1 MSKYGWLPDVP
12 DHRDYLFAKL
22 NKIEPE
28 KLPSSV
34 DLRQL
39 CPPVYNQLTLGSCTA
54 NALCAALGVL
64 EIKHKDTYT
73 DLSRLMLYYDERE
86 IEGTINS
93 DPGAQIRDG
102 IKSLAE
108 RGVCRE
114 ALWPYDIGK
123 WNLKPT
129 DQAYKEAMDYEI
141 LEYQRINTL
150 DEMKQ
155 CLADGYPFAFG
166 FAVYQA
172 FESPKV
178 AQTGIVPM
186 PSGNEKSL
194 GGHAVLAVGY
204 DDSKQMF
211 LVRNSWGNGWGIG
224 GYFWM
229 PYQYLNDRNL
239 SDDFWTIR
247 TDRTDIN
254 SPSPSP
260 VPPAPWYQFM
270 LDLFGRLLGK

>member
-12 DHRDYLFAKL
+12 DQRDYLFAKL
-22 NKIEPE
+22 NKVEPE
-28 KLPSSV
+28 KLPTSI
-34 DLRQL
+34 DLRPF

-54 NALCAALGVL
+54 NALCCALGVL

-86 IEGTINS
+86 IEGAINS
-93 DPGAQIRDG
+93 DHGAQIRDG
-102 IKSLAE
+102 IKSLAD
-108 RGVCRE
+108 RGVCKE
-114 ALWPYDIGK
+114 TLWPYDISK
-123 WNLKPT
+123 WNIKPT
-129 DQAYKEAMDYEI
+129 DQAYNEAVEYEI

-155 CLADGYPFAFG
+155 CLADGYPFVFG
-166 FAVYQA
+166 FAVYES

-178 AQTGIVPM
+178 AKTGIVPM
-186 PSGNEKSL
+186 PSSNEKSL

-204 DDSKQMF
+204 DDTKQMF

-229 PYQYLNDRNL
+229 PYQYLNDRKL

-247 TDRTDIN
+247 TDRTDTN
-254 SPSPSP
+254 NPSPSP
-260 VPPAPWYQFM
+260 VPPAPWYQFII
-270 LDLFGRLLGK
+270 DLFSRLFGK